1 MFSIRSH
8 HPERQRKGYN
18 GTDYPPSSVDIQ
30 LSAES
35 VFRAAH
41 HGFIRRHCMRRWHRI
56 PPGELCHPNDGN
68 NPQGNTH
75 DNRAEGG
82 AESAR
87 HIFYNSLVEV
97 FGVIVF
103 IIFFRRD
110 NKDRAASMTHNVLCR
125 GIIPPATK
133 TLQSA
138 GTSDNNINI

>member
-1 MFSIRSH
+1 
-8 HPERQRKGYN
+8 
-18 GTDYPPSSVDIQ
+18 
-30 LSAES
+30 
-35 VFRAAH
+35 
-41 HGFIRRHCMRRWHRI
+41 MRRWHRI
-56 PPGELCHPNDGN
+56 LPGELCHPNDGN

-110 NKDRAASMTHNVLCR
+110 NKDRAASMTNKVLRR
-125 GIIPPATK
+125 GIIPPETK
-133 TLQSA
+133 ILQSECN
-138 GTSDNNINI
+138 SNNDMNN